1 MSNTIS
7 VEDVPLNRFHRLL
20 TVRSGGGS
28 FVDGYVLSII
38 GIAMMKVSPA
48 LGLSAFWEGLIAASA
63 LIGIFFGGFIGGALT
78 DRLGRRVLYFVGPT
92 LFVVCSL
99 AQYWVQSGEVL
110 FALRFMNGVAVG
122 IEYPVAT
129 AFLVEFLPK
138 KNRGPCLATLTI
150 LWFAGAAVAYLAGEA
165 ILNFGGPDAWRLT
178 LASTAVIGALLFIV
192 RLGTPE
198 SPRWLLSKGRHAEAE
213 AIIRRVYGPEFGL
226 DNLPVQAEG
235 KNLSFANLLHSGYG
249 KRMAFVAIFWTCS
262 VIPVFAVYA
271 FAPKV
276 LDALHLRG
284 NWASYGSVAIT
295 LLFVVGC
302 VIATRL
308 INVLGR
314 RKLLLHSFL
323 WSGLALLLLGF
334 LRDGPSAVILL
345 MFGLYALFIGG
356 AQVLQLVYPNEI
368 FPTEI
373 RAGAVGVG
381 TSLSRIGAA
390 VGTWL
395 VPLSLQN
402 IGIGPTMYIAAA
414 ITFFGLI
421 VSWFMAP
428 ETNARSLE
436 DASSLEKEPPRNKVS
451 MQGVMPKRHSL

>member
-192 RLGTPE
+192 SLGTPE

-226 DNLPVQAEG
+226 DNLPVQAES

-436 DASSLEKEPPRNKVS
+436 DASSLEEEAPRNKVS